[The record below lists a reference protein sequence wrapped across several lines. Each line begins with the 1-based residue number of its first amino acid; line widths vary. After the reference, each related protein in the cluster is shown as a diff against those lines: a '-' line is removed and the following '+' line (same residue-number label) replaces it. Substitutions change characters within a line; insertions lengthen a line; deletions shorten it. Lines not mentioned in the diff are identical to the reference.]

1 MFENAR
7 RGRQARNFTEN
18 DAKILDLKSSSE
30 QIIFRILSL
39 GAPGIG
45 RSMNTNHMTTLRYFL
60 VLHLICNARRS
71 IIETKPIEQV
81 SEIRV
86 LMDIAMEKTTVG
98 EENPYFEIE
107 TTSKQT
113 DDAVIY
119 DDVAP
124 DEKKGPEKGGPP
136 STEPAQSCA
145 QENFLKLQRML
156 HIVTAV
162 AIISLLTAA
171 ASLALALI
179 VMNSQNTKDSV
190 RCPADCVKNAAVQGT

>member
-1 MFENAR
+1 MNA
-7 RGRQARNFTEN
+7 
-18 DAKILDLKSSSE
+18 
-30 QIIFRILSL
+30 
-39 GAPGIG
+39 
-45 RSMNTNHMTTLRYFL
+45 NHMTTLRYVL
-60 VLHLICNARRS
+60 VFHPICNAPSS
-71 IIETKPIEQV
+71 ITNTKPIELVFQ
-81 SEIRV
+81 IRFI
-86 LMDIAMEKTTVG
+86 MDIAMDKTTVG
-98 EENPYFEIE
+98 EENPYLEIE

-119 DDVAP
+119 DDVVP
-124 DEKKGPEKGGPP
+124 DEIIGPEKGGPP
-136 STEPAQSCA
+136 STAPAQSCA

-190 RCPADCVKNAAVQGT
+190 RCRAHCVNNAAVQGT

>member
-1 MFENAR
+1 
-7 RGRQARNFTEN
+7 
-18 DAKILDLKSSSE
+18 
-30 QIIFRILSL
+30 
-39 GAPGIG
+39 
-45 RSMNTNHMTTLRYFL
+45 MNTNHMTTLRYFL

-71 IIETKPIEQV
+71 IIKTKPIELV
-81 SEIRV
+81 SQIRFI
-86 LMDIAMEKTTVG
+86 MDIAMEKTTVG

-107 TTSKQT
+107 IASKQT

-119 DDVAP
+119 DDVVP
-124 DEKKGPEKGGPP
+124 DEIIGPEKGGPP
-136 STEPAQSCA
+136 STEPAQSC

-156 HIVTAV
+156 YIVTAV

-190 RCPADCVKNAAVQGT
+190 RCPADCVNNAAFQGTQVGFVFCSHKY

>member
-1 MFENAR
+1 
-7 RGRQARNFTEN
+7 
-18 DAKILDLKSSSE
+18 
-30 QIIFRILSL
+30 
-39 GAPGIG
+39 
-45 RSMNTNHMTTLRYFL
+45 
-60 VLHLICNARRS
+60 
-71 IIETKPIEQV
+71 
-81 SEIRV
+81 
-86 LMDIAMEKTTVG
+86 MEKTTVG

-107 TTSKQT
+107 IASKQT

-124 DEKKGPEKGGPP
+124 DEIIGPEKGGPP
-136 STEPAQSCA
+136 STEPAQSF

-156 HIVTAV
+156 YIVTAV

-190 RCPADCVKNAAVQGT
+190 RCPADCVNNAAFQGTQVGFIFCSHKY

>member
-1 MFENAR
+1 
-7 RGRQARNFTEN
+7 
-18 DAKILDLKSSSE
+18 
-30 QIIFRILSL
+30 
-39 GAPGIG
+39 
-45 RSMNTNHMTTLRYFL
+45 MNTNHMTTPRYFF

-71 IIETKPIEQV
+71 ITKTKPIELV
-81 SEIRV
+81 SEICFI
-86 LMDIAMEKTTVG
+86 MDIAMEKTTVG

-107 TTSKQT
+107 ITSKQT
-113 DDAVIY
+113 DDSVIY

-124 DEKKGPEKGGPP
+124 DEIIGPEKGGPP

-190 RCPADCVKNAAVQGT
+190 RCSADCVNNAAVQGTQVGFVFCSHKH

>member
-124 DEKKGPEKGGPP
+124 DEIIGPEKGGPP

-179 VMNSQNTKDSV
+179 VMNSQNTD
-190 RCPADCVKNAAVQGT
+190 AVKNAAVQGT